1 MSAAVTLQ
9 IWLRV
14 TEKGKHGA
22 QVSGIMKPSRD
33 LQPFITIA
41 KSVGRDPT
49 QTRVSCPQGGGYGGA
64 MGPAQFI
71 PSTWVLFEP
80 RIASALSISN
90 PDPWDPLDAFMA
102 SALYLSD
109 LGASGSDAASER
121 NAACKYYSGRSCDSK
136 KPANAFYGNDVM
148 AKASSIQVNM
158 IDPLEGN

>member
-1 MSAAVTLQ
+1 
-9 IWLRV
+9 
-14 TEKGKHGA
+14 
-22 QVSGIMKPSRD
+22 
-33 LQPFITIA
+33 
-41 KSVGRDPT
+41 
-49 QTRVSCPQGGGYGGA
+49 

-80 RIASALSISN
+80 RLISALGITN

-109 LGASGSDAASER
+109 LGAAGGDAAGER

-136 KPANAFYGNDVM
+136 KPANSFYGDSVM

-158 IDPLEGN
+158 INVLQGN